1 MKAIQAVELTAQG
14 VAVHPRWEDR
24 SFPDFA
30 MQRCTKC
37 KRCTEECP
45 FGTINEDSDGTPKPN
60 PYRCRRCGICMGA
73 CPERIISFK
82 DYSIDIVSSMIK
94 SVEVPDEDEEK
105 PRMLGLLCENDAY
118 PALDTAGILRQM
130 YSAFIRFIPVR
141 CMGAINIVWIADA
154 LSRGYD
160 GVLLI
165 GCKSGDDYQCHY
177 VRGSEL
183 MGTRGENIQEKLTQ
197 LALETERVR
206 LEELAITDFHKLPQ
220 IIDEFAAEIDEAGP
234 NPFKG
239 F

>member
-1 MKAIQAVELTAQG
+1 
-14 VAVHPRWEDR
+14 
-24 SFPDFA
+24 

-45 FGTINEDSDGTPKPN
+45 FGTINEDKDGTPKPN
-60 PYRCRRCGICMGA
+60 PFRCRRCGICLGA

-82 DYSIDIVSSMIK
+82 DYSIDIVASMIK
-94 SVEVPDEDEEK
+94 AVEVPDEEDEK

-118 PALDTAGILRQM
+118 PALDTAGILRQK
-130 YSAFIRFIPVR
+130 YSPHIRFIPVR
-141 CMGAINIVWIADA
+141 CMGAINVVWIADA
-154 LSRGYD
+154 LSRGFD
-160 GVLLI
+160 GVLLV

-183 MGTRGENIQEKLTQ
+183 MGTRGDNIQEKLTQ

-206 LEELAITDFHKLPQ
+206 LEELAISEFYKLPQ
-220 IIDEFAAEIDEAGP
+220 IINEFAEEIDEAGP